1 MSGVEIQVELRTSGG
16 CEQVACST
24 APPVLV
30 EGLCKQYARGG
41 TATSVLRGL
50 DLRIERGECVF
61 LTGPSG
67 SGKSTLL
74 AILGCILS
82 PDAGVARILGENLA
96 LLDAHRRTLLRR
108 HRIGFVFQRFQLL
121 RGLTA
126 IQNVAVPLQLCGVA
140 QATALARAKRL
151 LEQVGLGDRAH
162 AFPSQLSTGQCQRV
176 AIARAIVAEPD
187 LILADEPTAN
197 LDEQNGQEA
206 MSLLRELVV
215 SQQKTLVVVTHDV
228 RILQY
233 ADRIYR
239 LEHGRLWP
247 CGGGSAA
254 CASVAGD

>member
-1 MSGVEIQVELRTSGG
+1 MSGVRVNATVRRTGG
-16 CEQVACST
+16 CEDVACT
-24 APPVLV
+24 AAPPVLV

-41 TATSVLRGL
+41 TATSVLRDL
-50 DLRIERGECVF
+50 DLRIERGECVV

-96 LLDAHRRTLLRR
+96 LLDATRRTLLRR

-126 IQNVAVPLQLCGVA
+126 IQNVAVPLQLCGVP
-140 QATALARAKRL
+140 QTTALARAERL
-151 LEQVGLGDRAH
+151 LQQMGLGNRAH
-162 AFPSQLSTGQCQRV
+162 ALPAQLSTGQCQRV
-176 AIARAIVAEPD
+176 AIARAIASEPE

-197 LDEQNGQEA
+197 LDEQNGLEA
-206 MSLLRELVV
+206 MGLLRERVV
-215 SQQKTLVVVTHDV
+215 SQGRTLVVVTHDV
-228 RILQY
+228 RILPY
-233 ADRIYR
+233 ADRVYR

-254 CASVAGD
+254 RLSVAGD